1 MKLLLILHADYI
13 QLVSQIAEVAY
24 YWPFRSWKLLWQKQ
38 TSEPSEMSHSGAVRV
53 WFAGEPDKMNY

>member
-24 YWPFRSWKLLWQKQ
+24 YWPFRPSKLLWQEKI
-38 TSEPSEMSHSGAVRV
+38 SGLKERPHPGAVRGG
-53 WFAGEPDKMNY
+53 ACLKA